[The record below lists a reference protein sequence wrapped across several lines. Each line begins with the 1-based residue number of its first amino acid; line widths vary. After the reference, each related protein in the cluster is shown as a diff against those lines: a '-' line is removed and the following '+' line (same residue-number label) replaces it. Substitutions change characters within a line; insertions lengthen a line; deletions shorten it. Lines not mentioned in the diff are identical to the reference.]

1 MALPALK
8 QKLNLMQTHNGK
20 TRNGETHNGETHNG
34 ETHNG
39 KMAFDSPLEKILF

>member
-34 ETHNG
+34 